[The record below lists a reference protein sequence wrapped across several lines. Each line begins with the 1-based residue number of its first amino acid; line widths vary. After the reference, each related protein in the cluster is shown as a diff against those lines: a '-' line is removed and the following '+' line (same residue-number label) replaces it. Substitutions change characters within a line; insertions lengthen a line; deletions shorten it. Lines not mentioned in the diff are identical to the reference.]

1 MGGDGVAMARHHLSR
16 IELETAQSSMW
27 DHLCELCAA
36 GVLTD
41 DQVADIYASYYRK
54 CETWGPAKNG

>member
-1 MGGDGVAMARHHLSR
+1 MARHHLSR